1 MYAASRTHLG
11 LLAGTTLFDVVSHRS
26 ASRLLRAAAV
36 VAATAATA
44 VAAQLS
50 IPFDPIP
57 FTLQPMVVLLGAA
70 VLGSRMGA
78 SAQILYLLAGIAGL
92 PVFAASSVL
101 PPGIGRLIGP
111 TGGFLL
117 GAHCIDPDTGEHWR
131 LLDVRADLDRI
142 DRQQRFIRKLA
153 GLAISRALGDPFL
166 ALDLT
171 NNVLEY
177 IHADE
182 GLSRDNVNQLVRAF
196 RTLDVN
202 DPNAVRFETFI
213 EEFSNILQRQG

>member
-78 SAQILYLLAGIAGL
+78 SAQVLYLLAGIAGL

-117 GAHCIDPDTGEHWR
+117 AYPVAAFVTGFLAER
-131 LLDVRADLDRI
+131 RFDR
-142 DRQQRFIRKLA
+142 RYVGSFVAMLCGLVVVYLGGTA
-153 GLAISRALGDPFL
+153 GLALATSTGLEGAVAALTPFAVADL
-166 ALDLT
+166 LKLVIAAGVLPSLWAL
-171 NNVLEY
+171 V
-177 IHADE
+177 A
-182 GLSRDNVNQLVRAF
+182 
-196 RTLDVN
+196 RT
-202 DPNAVRFETFI
+202 R
-213 EEFSNILQRQG
+213 